1 MAISKLTRADVEFI
15 LDAYSIASKNR
26 DFAAKTPQHKI
37 DTVWGMVESCK
48 KIQKEMDKN
57 KK

>member
-1 MAISKLTRADVEFI
+1 MAISKLTRADVEFV
-15 LDAYSIASKNR
+15 LSAYHIASNNR
-26 DFAAKTPQHKI
+26 DFAAKTPQQKI
-37 DTVWGMVESCK
+37 DTVWGMIESCK